1 MVRTLLL
8 LALLWPGFAAA
19 HSELRGSLPA
29 DGARL
34 STAPAELILRFNEP
48 VQVTFLRLLDAGD
61 QPIAL
66 RRAPDATPRR
76 EERAV
81 PAAALP
87 PGALRLEWR
96 AISADGHPIRG
107 TLRFTLEAP

>member
-1 MVRTLLL
+1 MSRLLALLLL
-8 LALLWPGFAAA
+8 LAPGLAAA
-19 HSELRGSLPA
+19 HSELRGSTPA
-29 DGARL
+29 EGARL
-34 STAPAELILRFNEP
+34 TTAPAEFILRFNEP
-48 VQVTFLRLLDAGD
+48 VQVTFLRLLGPTE

-66 RRAPDATPRR
+66 RRANDPAPRR
-76 EERAV
+76 EERAA
-81 PAAALP
+81 PAAPLP